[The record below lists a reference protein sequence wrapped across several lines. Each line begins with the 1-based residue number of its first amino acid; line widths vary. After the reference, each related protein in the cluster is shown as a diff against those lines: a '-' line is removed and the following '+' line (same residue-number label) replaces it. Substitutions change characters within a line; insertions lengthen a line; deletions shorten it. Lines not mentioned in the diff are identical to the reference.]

1 MRFSLALIVLT
12 ALAAPGVALAA
23 APAHHDHGSA
33 PMRHAAVPHSHQD
46 VKAKGLSGTF
56 HFNAPAKADYTCPM
70 HPEVVSAKPG
80 TCPKCKMKLEK
91 QTHHIALQLVDT
103 RKKPL
108 QGAMVRLVVQDAH
121 GMKQGLNLKGNGYY
135 EGAFHLMPGK
145 HTLTAYVL
153 PKASKQAVE
162 MRVPYEVK

>member
-1 MRFSLALIVLT
+1 MRLSLLCFALALTIGCADGTVPPPNS
-12 ALAAPGVALAA
+12 AHPASANAAEGATTPP
-23 APAHHDHGSA
+23 APAPVTATSAVDHSD
-33 PMRHAAVPHSHQD
+33 HEAA
-46 VKAKGLSGTF
+46 TT
-56 HFNAPAKADYTCPM
+56 YTCPM

-91 QTHHIALQLVDT
+91 QTHHIALQLVDAK
-103 RKKPL
+103 KKPL

-153 PKASKQAVE
+153 PKAAKQAVE